1 MIEWISATAI
11 GSWNL
16 DVPFGHPGRC
26 ASVKECTFVNKTEKE
41 KKRNKK
47 VWPLGRSISVAEW
60 FPETLDKSNCKAIKR
75 LPHLLSS
82 VPTPELDACFLFIIF
97 LTTVTQNWFKH
108 SKKSYLQ
115 SQCHSEFTLCSSLPF
130 SAKFRMNNSC
140 TIFWDQKNP
149 DFLFPEFTSKS
160 CRKAPLSARYWVK
173 YPTQMNINIYCI
185 IIPTQS
191 AWTFR

>member
-82 VPTPELDACFLFIIF
+82 VPTAELDVCFFVELFFWQLSLRTGSNTPKCLIF
-97 LTTVTQNWFKH
+97 NANDTQSLLSAPH
-108 SKKSYLQ
+108 CRSLQ
-115 SQCHSEFTLCSSLPF
+115 SLGW
-130 SAKFRMNNSC
+130 
-140 TIFWDQKNP
+140 TIHVQFLGTKNP
-149 DFLFPEFTSKS
+149 RFFISRVHFQK
-160 CRKAPLSARYWVK
+160 LS
-173 YPTQMNINIYCI
+173 
-185 IIPTQS
+185 QS
-191 AWTFR
+191 PIVCKVLG

>member
-82 VPTPELDACFLFIIF
+82 VPTPELDVCFFVELFFWQLSLRTGSNTPKCLIF
-97 LTTVTQNWFKH
+97 NANDTQSLLSAPH
-108 SKKSYLQ
+108 CRSLQ
-115 SQCHSEFTLCSSLPF
+115 SLGW
-130 SAKFRMNNSC
+130 
-140 TIFWDQKNP
+140 TIHVQFLGTKNP
-149 DFLFPEFTSKS
+149 RFFISRVHFQK
-160 CRKAPLSARYWVK
+160 LS
-173 YPTQMNINIYCI
+173 
-185 IIPTQS
+185 QS
-191 AWTFR
+191 RIVCKVLG